1 MQGTVHHQMRDMIS
15 EPFALRLG
23 LARHHRPTWDLSKQQ
38 LGARGWRALQ
48 RLLPGTTSLV
58 SLTLPLN
65 PERDGAPL
73 SLSPASDTPQPFF
86 LTRLPAPLGR
96 AFRGTMAFDAGVD
109 YNADKG
115 EFYLVDSRIEELE
128 LDEVPG
134 QYRTLVRELANHVL
148 GRYLDQLA
156 VYRLDP
162 DDFEES
168 LAKLVLKE
176 VAVEGGRL
184 VLHIG
189 LL

>member
-1 MQGTVHHQMRDMIS
+1 MRVVCWVVCALMGLTACKETLRREIS
-15 EPFALRLG
+15 FTAVELQAKIVKQFP
-23 LARHHRPTWDLSKQQ
+23 LAR
-38 LGARGWRALQ
+38 RGKLAKVVLWHPEVLLQ
-48 RLLPGTTSLV
+48 AGSQRIGLHAEV
-58 SLTLPLN
+58 
-65 PERDGAPL
+65 EIAPV
-73 SLSPASDTPQPFF
+73 
-86 LTRLPAPLGR
+86 LGR

-115 EFYLVDSRIEELE
+115 EFYLVDSRIGALE
-128 LDEVPG
+128 FDEVLG
-134 QYRTLVRELANHVL
+134 QCRALVRELANQVL

-184 VLHIG
+184 VLRIG

>member
-1 MQGTVHHQMRDMIS
+1 VRALCLG
-15 EPFALRLG
+15 EAAPFWATDTAAAASLRTPFYANAFAIGEGHLGEG

-96 AFRGTMAFDAGVD
+96 AFRAASVCGAAGGLRVRRHIAEAHQRGRLSPACEPEEWCALALDEAGTWRLPSAWFEQDAH
-109 YNADKG
+109 A
-115 EFYLVDSRIEELE
+115 LSLE
-128 LDEVPG
+128 LACEAG
-134 QYRTLVRELANHVL
+134 
-148 GRYLDQLA
+148 
-156 VYRLDP
+156 
-162 DDFEES
+162 
-168 LAKLVLKE
+168 
-176 VAVEGGRL
+176 
-184 VLHIG
+184 
-189 LL
+189 

>member
-1 MQGTVHHQMRDMIS
+1 VVLRHPEVLLQVDS
-15 EPFALRLG
+15 ERIGLR
-23 LARHHRPTWDLSKQQ
+23 AE
-38 LGARGWRALQ
+38 
-48 RLLPGTTSLV
+48 V
-58 SLTLPLN
+58 
-65 PERDGAPL
+65 EIAP
-73 SLSPASDTPQPFF
+73 
-86 LTRLPAPLGR
+86 PLGR

>member
-1 MQGTVHHQMRDMIS
+1 MRAVWWCVCALVGFSACKETFRREIS
-15 EPFALRLG
+15 FTDEELQAKI
-23 LARHHRPTWDLSKQQ
+23 AKQF
-38 LGARGWRALQ
+38 
-48 RLLPGTTSLV
+48 P
-58 SLTLPLN
+58 
-65 PERDGAPL
+65 
-73 SLSPASDTPQPFF
+73 
-86 LTRLPAPLGR
+86 LTRRGKLAKVVLRHPEVLLQVDSERIGLRAEVEIAPPLGR

-134 QYRTLVRELANHVL
+134 QYRTLVRELANQVL